1 MISDIEE
8 KGFEEVSLAEKR
20 VLLAES
26 CNGS

>member
-8 KGFEEVSLAEKR
+8 KGFEEVFLAEKR

-26 CNGS
+26 CSGS